1 MEIFQGKY
9 RPLEL
14 MQYAGLFVWFCT
26 AIPLGFMPML
36 RDTPLPQGQYLAWW
50 LLQILFGLLYWHLT
64 RYLFR
69 QDARPLHLAYLVLL
83 TGCALAISS
92 VSESALGG
100 ILLLLVAGLLP
111 WTLQVVPAG
120 AWLLGQNVL
129 LAYIVSGIP
138 EVDLTDAA
146 LTAGVFLGI
155 SLFAFMSAVAAL
167 RQQTARDQLRKV
179 NSELRATQ
187 ALLKENTRMAERV
200 RIARELH
207 DLVGHHL
214 TALTL
219 NLEVVTHLVDG
230 KAREH
235 VEQARS
241 LAKMLLADVR
251 EVVSDMRRGDQVDLS
266 RALRTLTEGVPEPQI
281 HLDLPSDLV
290 MIDPERAHLL
300 LRCVQEIITNT
311 VRHARA
317 RNLWIRLSTA
327 QDGIAMSARDDGRG
341 VSKVQVG
348 NGLRGMRERLSQL
361 GGKLEVES
369 RKGAG
374 FTLHAWIPRE
384 AVA

>member
-1 MEIFQGKY
+1 MEFFQGKY

-14 MQYAGLFVWFCT
+14 MRHAGMFAWFCT

-36 RDTPLPQGQYLAWW
+36 RDAPLPEGQFTAWW
-50 LLQILFGLLYWHLT
+50 LLQGLFGLMYWHLT
-64 RYLFR
+64 RYLFE
-69 QDARPLHLAYLVLL
+69 QDPSPLRLLYLLL
-83 TGCALAISS
+83 LSLCALAISAA
-92 VSESALGG
+92 SESALGG
-100 ILLLLVAGLLP
+100 ILLLIIAGLLP
-111 WTLQVVPAG
+111 WTLHVVPA
-120 AWLLGQNVL
+120 AVWLVVQNAL
-129 LAYIVSGIP
+129 LALVISRIP

-146 LTAGVFLGI
+146 LTAGVFLGV
-155 SLFAFMSAVAAL
+155 SLFAFVSSVAAL
-167 RQQTARDQLRKV
+167 RQHDARDQLRKV

-187 ALLKENTRMAERV
+187 ALLTENTRMAERV

-219 NLEVVTHLVDG
+219 NLEVITHLVDG
-230 KAREH
+230 KAKEH
-235 VEQARS
+235 VEQARA

-266 RALRTLTEGVPEPQI
+266 RALRTLVEGVPEPRI

-290 MIDPERAHLL
+290 MIDPEQAHLL
-300 LRCVQEIITNT
+300 LRCVQEIITNS

-327 QDGIAMSARDDGRG
+327 QDGIALSARDDGRG
-341 VSKVQVG
+341 VSKVRAG
-348 NGLRGMRERLSQL
+348 HGLSGMRERLAQL

-369 RKGAG
+369 QKGAG
-374 FTLHAWIPRE
+374 FALHAWIPTE
-384 AVA
+384 AAT